1 MFIRFDW
8 VTSCDFLLDFYRI
21 QMSIFREHKTSAD
34 RSASDRSRHKQKI
47 EKAIKEGISDIVAE
61 ESIIGQDGK
70 KKIRIPVRG
79 IKEWQFIYGDNEGQ
93 KQAGSAPGADI
104 QKGQVVRKGQQQ
116 GQGNGSKAGKDKG
129 EEFYDVEITLEEL
142 AEYLFSS
149 LNLPELERK
158 KLRTVLEE
166 KPRRHGIRPQGI
178 PPRLDKKESAVQRIK
193 RLAAARRA
201 GTVEVDEEGN
211 EVFPFHD
218 NDLRYHHIKARPKE
232 ATNAVIFFM
241 MDVSGSMTQD
251 IKFIAR
257 SFYFL
262 LYQFIRHKYEKIEIV
277 FIGHTTEAF
286 ETDEDSFFKR
296 GSSGGTHVSSAPEL
310 ALEIISHRYH
320 PSSWNIYGF
329 HCTDGDNWDDDN
341 VKAFDKYRD
350 LCAISQMVGYCEIK
364 PPGSTPAW
372 SKDNTS
378 KLMNSLMAL
387 APTLRTS
394 TLTGKQDV
402 WPTFTRFFGGAT

>member
-1 MFIRFDW
+1 
-8 VTSCDFLLDFYRI
+8 
-21 QMSIFREHKTSAD
+21 MSIFREHKTSAD
-34 RSASDRSRHKQKI
+34 RSAADRSRHKQKI
-47 EKAIKEGISDIVAE
+47 EKAIKEGITDIVSE

-79 IKEWQFIYGDNEGQ
+79 IKEWQFVYGDNEGQ
-93 KQAGSAPGADI
+93 KQVGSAPNADI
-104 QKGQVVRKGQQQ
+104 QKGQVVRKGQPQ
-116 GQGNGSKAGKDKG
+116 GQGSGNKAGKDKG
-129 EEFYDVEITLEEL
+129 EEFYEVEITLEEL
-142 AEYLFSS
+142 AEYLFAS

-166 KPRRHGIRPQGI
+166 KPRRHGTRPQGI
-178 PPRLDKKESAVQRIK
+178 PPRLDKRESAIQRIK

-201 GTVEVDEEGN
+201 GTVELDEEGN
-211 EVFPFHD
+211 EVFPYHD
-218 NDLRYHHIKARPKE
+218 NDLRYHHIKAKPKE

-262 LYQFIRHKYEKIEIV
+262 LYQFIRHKYEKVEIV

-310 ALEIISHRYH
+310 AIDIVNDRYH
-320 PSSWNIYGF
+320 PSAWNVYAF
-329 HCTDGDNWDDDN
+329 HCTDGDNFEEDN
-341 VKAFDKYRD
+341 AKAFDMYRE
-350 LCAISQMVGYCEIK
+350 LCGISQMVGYCEIK
-364 PPGSTPAW
+364 PKGTTPAW
-372 SKDNTS
+372 QADGPS
-378 KLMNSLMAL
+378 KLMKNFAAL
-387 APTLRTS
+387 APVLRTA
-394 TLTGKQDV
+394 TLVSKDDV
-402 WPTFTRFFGGAT
+402 WPVFSKFFGSE

>member
-1 MFIRFDW
+1 
-8 VTSCDFLLDFYRI
+8 
-21 QMSIFREHKTSAD
+21 MSIFREHKTSAD
-34 RSASDRSRHKQKI
+34 RSAADRSRHKQKI
-47 EKAIKEGISDIVAE
+47 EKAIKDGITDIVSE

-79 IKEWQFIYGDNEGQ
+79 IKEWQFVYGDNEGQ
-93 KQAGSAPGADI
+93 KQVGSAPNADI

-116 GQGNGSKAGKDKG
+116 GQGSGSKAGKDKG
-129 EEFYDVEITLEEL
+129 EEFYEVEITLEEL

-166 KPRRHGIRPQGI
+166 RPKRHGTRPQGI
-178 PPRLDKKESAVQRIK
+178 PPRLDKRESAIQRIK

-201 GTVEVDEEGN
+201 GEVEVDEDGN

-218 NDLRYHHIKARPKE
+218 NDLRYHHIKAKPKE

-262 LYQFIRHKYEKIEIV
+262 LYQFIRHKYEKVEIV

-310 ALEIISHRYH
+310 AIEIANERYH
-320 PSSWNIYGF
+320 PSAWNVYVF
-329 HCTDGDNWDDDN
+329 HCTDGDNFEEDN
-341 VKAFDKYRD
+341 AKAFDMYRD
-350 LCAISQMVGYCEIK
+350 LCDISQMVGYCEIK
-364 PPGSTPAW
+364 PKGSTPAW
-372 SKDNTS
+372 QSDSAS
-378 KLMNSLMAL
+378 KLMNNLKAL
-387 APTLRTS
+387 SPVLRTA
-394 TLTGKQDV
+394 TLVSKDDV
-402 WPTFTRFFGGAT
+402 WPVFSKFFGSE

>member
-1 MFIRFDW
+1 
-8 VTSCDFLLDFYRI
+8 
-21 QMSIFREHKTSAD
+21 MSIFREHKTTAD

-47 EKAIKEGISDIVAE
+47 EKAIKEGITDIVAE

-70 KKIRIPVRG
+70 KKVRIPVKG
-79 IKEWQFIYGDNEGQ
+79 IKEWQFVYGDNEGK

-104 QKGQVVRKGQQQ
+104 QKGQIVKKGQQ
-116 GQGNGSKAGKDKG
+116 GQGSGNKAGNDKG
-129 EEFYDVEITLEEL
+129 EEFYEVEITLEEL
-142 AEYLFSS
+142 AEYLFNS
-149 LNLPELERK
+149 LNLPDLERK

-178 PPRLDKKESAVQRIK
+178 PPRLDKRESAVQRIK
-193 RLAAARRA
+193 RLSAARRA
-201 GTVEVDEEGN
+201 GTVEVDENGD

-241 MDVSGSMTQD
+241 MDVSGSMSQE

-262 LYQFIRHKYEKIEIV
+262 LYQFIRHKYEKVEIV

-296 GSSGGTHVSSAPEL
+296 GSAGGTHVSSAPEL
-310 ALEIISHRYH
+310 AIDIANQRYH
-320 PSSWNIYGF
+320 PSAWNVYAF
-329 HCTDGDNWDDDN
+329 HCTDGDNWQEDN
-341 VKAFDKYRD
+341 PKAFDKYRD
-350 LCAISQMVGYCEIK
+350 LCSISQMVGYCEIK
-364 PPGSTPAW
+364 PKGSSPAW
-372 SKDNTS
+372 DKGGESA
-378 KLMNSLMAL
+378 LMNDLKAL

-394 TLTGKQDV
+394 LLTGKDSV
-402 WPTFTRFFGGAT
+402 WPTFLQFFGGEI